1 MTPARRQHLGRRICS
16 DLDQMPSAQPTAV
29 LYFVI
34 CQFKDGRASVERD
47 TTRMNRADT
56 IEDIRSGELSDVV
69 TVIETEFMP
78 HGLSGLMNSRDVTA
92 DILAEAEE
100 LRAHDRSPIMSALD
114 RLLAD
119 LDHDRDERKHQEA

>member
-1 MTPARRQHLGRRICS
+1 MTPARRQHLGRRICY

-56 IEDIRSGELSDVV
+56 IEDIRSGELSNVV
-69 TVIETEFMP
+69 TVIETEISAG
-78 HGLSGLMNSRDVTA
+78 HSRDVTA

-100 LRAHDRSPIMSALD
+100 LRAQDRSPIMSALD

>member
-1 MTPARRQHLGRRICS
+1 MTPTRHRTLATIRACDPAPPVAHGS
-16 DLDQMPSAQPTAV
+16 V
-29 LYFVI
+29 VYFII

-69 TVIETEFMP
+69 MVIETEFTP
-78 HGLSGLMNSRDVTA
+78 HGLSGSINSRDVTA

-100 LRAHDRSPIMSALD
+100 LRAQDRSPIMSALD

-119 LDHDRDERKHQEA
+119 LDHDRDHLKSWEPGL